1 MADDQGFWGI
11 EVGQAGLKALRLQ
24 MVEETGKAI
33 ATNFDYVPH
42 AKILSQPDAVPDE
55 LVATA
60 LDTFLSRNKI
70 RGDVIAL
77 SVPGQNAL
85 ARFIQLP
92 PVEQGKVGQ
101 IVLYEAKQQIPF
113 ALEEVI
119 WVYQRLAG
127 GSEESGYLLEA
138 EVGLFAMK
146 RDLVMQQLQPLITRK
161 VEVELIQVAP
171 LALFNFLCFDRLKID
186 PDEPFEATDEYTVVC
201 EMGTDNT
208 NLVVT
213 NGA

>member
-1 MADDQGFWGI
+1 MPEERGFWGI
-11 EVGQAGLKALRLQ
+11 EIGQAGLKALRLQ
-24 MVEETGKAI
+24 PVEGAGKAV

-55 LVATA
+55 LISTA
-60 LDTFLSRNKI
+60 LETFLGRNDI
-70 RGDVIAL
+70 RGDSIAI
-77 SVPGQNAL
+77 SVPGQSAL

-92 PVEQGKVGQ
+92 PVEQSKVAQ

-113 ALEEVI
+113 PLEEVI
-119 WVYQRLAG
+119 WDYQTLGG

-146 RDLVMQQLQPLITRK
+146 RDLVMQNLRPLMDRK

-171 LALFNFLCFDRLKID
+171 LALFNFLCYDRLKMR
-186 PDEPFEATDEYTVVC
+186 PGEPFTP
-201 EMGTDNT
+201 
-208 NLVVT
+208 VT
-213 NGA
+213 PWSCSRPSTTSTMPSFAPAR